1 MFGERFISHG
11 LWPPCTWDITPCDLF
26 LWRHLKYEI
35 YQTNPHTHARVHTH
49 TQEQPKDSILL
60 EVSHISRKL
69 QRVSHNVLIYP
80 RQHGTSWESPV
91 MWVREL
97 HCTMLLQSHYCCNQ
111 STTKGGNQCIVQVH
125 QNASAWQSKTLCLCS
140 VRNLLSFGFLNWQR
154 DFWPYIL
161 FFIRNLIFI
170 YFDYTFCLACKS
182 LKFCHLTA
190 TDLQHTSENTRSCG
204 YGTAI
209 MW

>member
-1 MFGERFISHG
+1 MDISNRILQQHILPSITCKPG
-11 LWPPCTWDITPCDLF
+11 HSVWWKVYKSWFVTTLYLGHYSLWFVLVETFKIRNLSN
-26 LWRHLKYEI
+26 KS
-35 YQTNPHTHARVHTH
+35 THARTHAHTHTH
-49 TQEQPKDSILL
+49 TQEQPRESILL

-69 QRVSHNVLIYP
+69 QHVSNNVLIYP

-111 STTKGGNQCIVQVH
+111 STTKGGNQCSVHVQ

-140 VRNLLSFGFLNWQR
+140 VRNLLSFGFLIWHW

-161 FFIRNLIFI
+161 FLFLTWFLFTLI
-170 YFDYTFCLACKS
+170 TFS
-182 LKFCHLTA
+182 V
-190 TDLQHTSENTRSCG
+190 
-204 YGTAI
+204 
-209 MW
+209 